1 MITALAVGV
10 KNTKSAVGKVEVI
23 DVNNFRGREVK
34 YLVPLIKTS
43 LMEVVK
49 LKQLIINPGST
60 STKIA
65 VFDGETVM
73 FEETLRHTVEELA
86 PYEKVIDEFEFRK
99 DIIVKTLKENNL
111 AIETLSAVVGRGG
124 LLKSIAGGTYE
135 INNRMLS
142 DLRTGLQG
150 QHASNLGAILA
161 NEIAKT
167 VNIPSFIVD
176 PVVVDEMEPLARLTG
191 HPKFER
197 KSIFHALN
205 QKAVGRKA
213 AEKLGKPYH
222 EVNMIIAHLGGG
234 ISVGAHKKG
243 KVIDVNNALDGEGPY
258 SPERSGTLPTGDMA
272 KLSFSGKTT
281 LEEVKKMIKGNG
293 GLTAYLGTNSAKIV
307 SEMCSE
313 GDQNA
318 RLIYEGMAY
327 QTAKEIAAD
336 AAVLE
341 GCVDAVVITGGIA
354 YDSTFVSWIKERVKF
369 IAPVMVFPGEDELR
383 ALAEGGLRVLK
394 GEEEAKIYE

>member
-1 MITALAVGV
+1 
-10 KNTKSAVGKVEVI
+10 
-23 DVNNFRGREVK
+23 
-34 YLVPLIKTS
+34 
-43 LMEVVK
+43 
-49 LKQLIINPGST
+49 
-60 STKIA
+60 
-65 VFDGETVM
+65 
-73 FEETLRHTVEELA
+73 
-86 PYEKVIDEFEFRK
+86 
-99 DIIVKTLKENNL
+99 
-111 AIETLSAVVGRGG
+111 
-124 LLKSIAGGTYE
+124 
-135 INNRMLS
+135 
-142 DLRTGLQG
+142 
-150 QHASNLGAILA
+150 
-161 NEIAKT
+161 
-167 VNIPSFIVD
+167 
-176 PVVVDEMEPLARLTG
+176 
-191 HPKFER
+191 
-197 KSIFHALN
+197 
-205 QKAVGRKA
+205 VGRKA

-272 KLSFSGKTT
+272 KHCFSGKTT
-281 LEEVKKMIKGNG
+281 LGEVKKMVKGNG
-293 GLTAYLGTNSAKIV
+293 GLTAYLGTNSAKSV

-354 YDSTFVSWIKERVKF
+354 YDSTFVSWIEKRVKF

-383 ALAEGGLRVLK
+383 ALAEGGLRALK